1 MSVLSK
7 TPWLKRLAI
16 VLVTALSIGVLTVPT
31 APANA
36 RVFIGFGFGAPVGWG
51 YYAPPYYGYYGY
63 PYYPTYYGYPGS
75 SSAAPSAPIATGTTI
90 VTGDDLS
97 GLYSEQRSSAAQS
110 R

>member
-16 VLVTALSIGVLTVPT
+16 VLVTALSIGVLTVPMS
-31 APANA
+31 PANA

-63 PYYPTYYGYPGS
+63 PYYPTYYGYPGFFVGG
-75 SSAAPSAPIATGTTI
+75 AFGPHR
-90 VTGDDLS
+90 
-97 GLYSEQRSSAAQS
+97 YWNHYRHW